1 MAQTTGNLNVS
12 ELDFHQI
19 KTNLKDFLKGQ
30 SEFDDYNFDGSTINA
45 LLDVLAYTTHY
56 NAFNAN
62 MAVNET
68 FLDTAQLRSSV
79 VSHAKLL
86 GYTPRSAYAP
96 RAYVDI
102 SINPPAG
109 DPTWMINSD
118 GTYKLM
124 LMPRGTE
131 YKSIIGSDSYTFVNT
146 KTLAVP
152 RENGTYTFKNVELIQ
167 GQYKN
172 TEYVYDKNTAERFIL
187 PHDNAVTSSLIVTVK
202 ESKASDEKATYTL
215 STSIVDIDSTVN
227 AYWIQEGKDGFYEVY
242 FGDGY
247 IGKKLIDGNIVQL
260 EYVITKAGDANG
272 ASAFSLVGDISGNTN
287 INISVIDTASGGSL
301 GEDIPSI
308 KFNAPLTFVAQNRA
322 VTPDDYKSIIQAN
335 FANIR
340 AITVWGGED
349 NEPPDYGK
357 VYVTIAPKD
366 TEVLSYSDKEFIKGQ
381 YLKPKN
387 VVSITPEIID
397 PTYTYVHMDIF
408 FKYNPNTTNGDVASL
423 QEQVRTS
430 IALYQE
436 NDLKRFDGVFRYSTV
451 LNIIDNADLSILNS
465 FARVY
470 MKKRF
475 IPLLGEEHK
484 YVLTYA
490 SPILKSTSNSPI
502 ITSTGFTYA
511 GQACLLLDVLGTDGV
526 RVINIVSSLD
536 NAIVYNA
543 IGYIDESAGKIILN
557 GFAPTV
563 IMDSS
568 VDYIE
573 ITVSPNSFDLA
584 PNRNELLTILTDT
597 INISGEVDTMIT
609 GGTAAGI
616 DYTTTS
622 KEK

>member
-202 ESKASDEKATYTL
+202 ESKASAEKATYTL

-475 IPLLGEEHK
+475 VPTLGAEPK
-484 YVLTYA
+484 YELIFA
-490 SPILKSTSNSPI
+490 SPILKTTSNSPI
-502 ITSTGFTYA
+502 ITSTEFTYA

-526 RVINIVSSLD
+526 RVINIVSSRD